1 MKKLGV
7 YTDNL
12 ILHETSDDSNPYE
25 ERPDS
30 ITIEE
35 TRDGLEKKVDDPR
48 KELNDDWTIFY
59 KFQPLTKIR
68 NYFGEKIA
76 FYFTWS
82 GLLMTSLW
90 VPMTVGLIIFIYGI
104 VNR

>member
-7 YTDNL
+7 YTDHL
-12 ILHETSDDSNPYE
+12 ILHEPSDASTLNE
-25 ERPDS
+25 EQPDRPIYDES
-30 ITIEE
+30 REINGEKEE
-35 TRDGLEKKVDDPR
+35 DQRKV
-48 KELNDDWTIFY
+48 LNDEWTAFF

-68 NYFGEKIA
+68 TYFGEKIA

-90 VPMTVGLIIFIYGI
+90 VPMILGLIIFIYGI
-104 VNR
+104 VRR